1 MDIISAI
8 EPSKV
13 KIKKEQ
19 EEVDEEVNF
28 YMGTVPALE
37 YARDTAQQ
45 IGVTIEPLELES
57 HIFAP
62 VIEDMIIKAT
72 EQFVSDILRESLGI
86 AYQSTPHNR
95 TPKELSL
102 TDVHQAICNISV
114 CDFLTNK
121 YMGVVSSEQTVQ
133 QER

>member
-1 MDIISAI
+1 MQLFRNLSLFCIACVCVSECPSTYTGASELCQRLTEVEDILKTESESDEEVDIISAI

-45 IGVTIEPLELES
+45 VVYQKTDSQPMLLCVFGS
-57 HIFAP
+57 
-62 VIEDMIIKAT
+62 II
-72 EQFVSDILRESLGI
+72 
-86 AYQSTPHNR
+86 P
-95 TPKELSL
+95 
-102 TDVHQAICNISV
+102 
-114 CDFLTNK
+114 
-121 YMGVVSSEQTVQ
+121 
-133 QER
+133 